1 MSSLFGNRQEANL
14 KSCEQMVDAVLAA
27 RGLDATRHRIES
39 QGGPAWALT
48 AGSAEI
54 FIFLTAGA
62 GGDNFIQ
69 VVSPV
74 MTPPQE
80 ELQAP
85 RLLRR
90 LLELNAR
97 ELTGAA
103 FGLRGDE
110 VVLTT
115 DRSTVGLDPAE
126 VEEMIRRVAEYA
138 DHYDDAL
145 TLEFGG
151 IRHADS

>member
-14 KSCEQMVDAVLAA
+14 RTCEQMVESVLAS

-39 QGGPAWALT
+39 AGGPAWGVT
-48 AGSAEI
+48 AGSAEV
-54 FIFLTAGA
+54 FIFLTAGTT
-62 GGDNFIQ
+62 GDNFIQ
-69 VVSPV
+69 VVAPV

-80 ELQAP
+80 ELQQP

-90 LLELNAR
+90 LLELNAT

-110 VVLTT
+110 VVVTT
-115 DRSTVGLDPAE
+115 DRSTVGLDPVE
-126 VEEMIRRVAEYA
+126 VEEMIRRVSDYA